1 MLIPIHVHFR
11 YLLCFCS
18 FRAIFEQTKGYID
31 DERDDERDENVA
43 YAKQINLTPKSKTQ
57 KEMRE
62 LRLEENLIG
71 TRYFPF
77 LCLFFLAKFSYY
89 SPFQGSFY

>member
-1 MLIPIHVHFR
+1 MTNFSLKTNN
-11 YLLCFCS
+11 YK
-18 FRAIFEQTKGYID
+18 EQTKGYID

-71 TRYFPF
+71 TPKRIRKKIN
-77 LCLFFLAKFSYY
+77 LVKKKILAANTLSAEIT
-89 SPFQGSFY
+89 SLLSW